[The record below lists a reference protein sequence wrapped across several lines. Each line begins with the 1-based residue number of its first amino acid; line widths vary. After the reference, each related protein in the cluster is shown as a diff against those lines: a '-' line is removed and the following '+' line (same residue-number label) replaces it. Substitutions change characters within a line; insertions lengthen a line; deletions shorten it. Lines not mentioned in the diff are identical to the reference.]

1 MQSKKAYII
10 KKILVGDFMEDML
23 KLASSYGFPM
33 VVAIYLLVRIEPL
46 IRSLTRSVDTLTMM
60 IALQSGVKAKDFED
74 L

>member
-1 MQSKKAYII
+1 
-10 KKILVGDFMEDML
+10 MEDML

-60 IALQSGVKAKDFED
+60 IALQSGFQVKDYED
-74 L
+74 LRNVVNDKVNK

>member
-1 MQSKKAYII
+1 
-10 KKILVGDFMEDML
+10 ML
-23 KLASSYGFPM
+23 RLASSYGFPM

>member
-1 MQSKKAYII
+1 
-10 KKILVGDFMEDML
+10 MEELL

-60 IALQSGVKAKDFED
+60 IALQSGIKVKDYDDLRTVVKEKAKD
-74 L
+74 